1 MAAASV
7 RGQNRRQKGDSRI
20 LKSDGDCPCE
30 IERIR
35 PAHLCITC
43 VLHLILHR
51 QVRPRYKELALELK
65 NGTVLIPNEFRGVTL
80 SIWQKILLWLGRPIF
95 VTLKSGKVC
104 IVFIED
110 DRLKFKCG
118 NRSVDDARKAWKERA
133 APESDSIDE
142 DEDEDDGGGGG
153 SGGGSGGGGGGNSG
167 DVPSVGVPRPILT
180 PRPSPNP
187 RPKPK
192 PNPPEEEK
200 KKKKK
205 EEPEPA
211 PVPSVEPEE
220 PGDDP
225 FIDEPD
231 EIVPL
236 PTETPE
242 PVPDVPVTR
251 PSRRRPR

>member
-1 MAAASV
+1 M
-7 RGQNRRQKGDSRI
+7 
-20 LKSDGDCPCE
+20 
-30 IERIR
+30 
-35 PAHLCITC
+35 
-43 VLHLILHR
+43 
-51 QVRPRYKELALELK
+51 ELK

-110 DRLKFKCG
+110 DRLKYKCG
-118 NRSVDDARKAWKERA
+118 YRSVEGARKAWKERA

-142 DEDEDDGGGGG
+142 DEDDGDGDGGGGGG
-153 SGGGSGGGGGGNSG
+153 SGGGSGG
-167 DVPSVGVPRPILT
+167 DVPGVGVPRPTPT
-180 PRPSPNP
+180 PRPTPYP
-187 RPKPK
+187 GPK

-211 PVPSVEPEE
+211 PEPPVEPEE

-231 EIVPL
+231 EIIPR

-242 PVPDVPVTR
+242 LVPDVPVTR